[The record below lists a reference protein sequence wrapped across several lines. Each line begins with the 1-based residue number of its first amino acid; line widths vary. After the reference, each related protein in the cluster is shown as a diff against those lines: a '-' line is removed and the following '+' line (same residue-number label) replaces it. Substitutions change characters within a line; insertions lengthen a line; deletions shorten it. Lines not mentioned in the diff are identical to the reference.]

1 MVFGD
6 EGVTYGAVLFSAVI
20 VWVVTIGVKVDSA
33 AQNS

>member
-6 EGVTYGAVLFSAVI
+6 EGVTYGAVLFSVTI

-33 AQNS
+33 AQSA